1 MKSKTGGGSVG
12 AASGDLVTLVALGL
26 LAFLPFPGPKAEQVD
41 QVLGANLGH
50 LRDFFLDDLPAKC
63 CLLLAH
69 YSLYY
74 LFQPA
79 IKWAAVWSVCFLLRA
94 VATVVTSP
102 KSLALS
108 VRKGVKERM
117 DSQLAEEDGVKS
129 EEEKKEEE
137 EEEEEEEDGTIGGW
151 SNSAKELGLPL
162 LTAFCSDT
170 AWLPRL
176 VLLPL
181 LVDLLIKEEK
191 NIAHNWYLH
200 LLAAIIMMAAGALY
214 LPMAT
219 WRLVLP
225 AWLLLQRVRSLPG
238 IAL

>member
-1 MKSKTGGGSVG
+1 MTMMMM
-12 AASGDLVTLVALGL
+12 T
-26 LAFLPFPGPKAEQVD
+26 
-41 QVLGANLGH
+41 
-50 LRDFFLDDLPAKC
+50 R
-63 CLLLAH
+63 
-69 YSLYY
+69 
-74 LFQPA
+74 
-79 IKWAAVWSVCFLLRA
+79 R
-94 VATVVTSP
+94 
-102 KSLALS
+102 
-108 VRKGVKERM
+108 KERKR
-117 DSQLAEEDGVKS
+117 QVRLQRRS
-129 EEEKKEEE
+129 ERRRLNKDPSSELKQKKEEE
-137 EEEEEEEDGTIGGW
+137 EEEEEEEEDDGTIGGW

-181 LVDLLIKEEK
+181 LVDLLIRDER

-200 LLAAIIMMAAGALY
+200 LLAAIILMAAGALY

-225 AWLLLQRVRSLPG
+225 AWLLLQRVRSFSLPS

>member
-1 MKSKTGGGSVG
+1 MKSKTGDSSVG

-26 LAFLPFPGPKAEQVD
+26 LVFLPFPGPKAEQVD
-41 QVLGANLGH
+41 QVLESNLDH
-50 LRDFFLDDLPAKC
+50 LRDFFRDDLPAKC

-79 IKWAAVWSVCFLLRA
+79 IKWAAVWSVYLLLRA
-94 VATVVTSP
+94 VATVVTWP

-137 EEEEEEEDGTIGGW
+137 EEEDDGTIGGW

-162 LTAFCSDT
+162 LTAFCSDS

-181 LVDLLIKEEK
+181 LVDLLIKDER

-200 LLAAIIMMAAGALY
+200 LLSAIVLMAAGALY